1 MTSQNE
7 EPSDPA
13 TSGTP
18 EASDDAVRSA
28 LVGSYGRL
36 RNYLQRRFGGQAEA
50 EEVLQ
55 AFVLRA
61 LERSGDIRDADSVR
75 GWLSRVLA
83 TTIADFHR
91 HSSKSRMREMPFT
104 SELNDRLAAD
114 PGTAMDSAV
123 CECLYIHLSRLKAEH
138 AEIIRRID
146 LAGEPR
152 EQVAAALGVTV
163 NNLTVR
169 LHRARRALK
178 ERLEQMCVVCL
189 EESFWDCRCAEN
201 RRSGGPS

>member
-1 MTSQNE
+1 
-7 EPSDPA
+7 
-13 TSGTP
+13 
-18 EASDDAVRSA
+18 
-28 LVGSYGRL
+28 
-36 RNYLQRRFGGQAEA
+36 
-50 EEVLQ
+50 
-55 AFVLRA
+55 
-61 LERSGDIRDADSVR
+61 
-75 GWLSRVLA
+75 
-83 TTIADFHR
+83 
-91 HSSKSRMREMPFT
+91 
-104 SELNDRLAAD
+104 
-114 PGTAMDSAV
+114 MDSAV

-152 EQVAAALGVTV
+152 ELVAAALGVTV

-201 RRSGGPS
+201 RRSGGPN